1 MQFRPMHPH
10 RSDAFVPE
18 TGALQRKPI
27 DIRGGN
33 AYNTVAEAVEAA
45 IKNADKDD
53 LVFIGGSNF
62 VVGEAIPLFW

>member
-1 MQFRPMHPH
+1 MDSLALWQQAQQF
-10 RSDAFVPE
+10 
-18 TGALQRKPI
+18 AL
-27 DIRGGN
+27 GGN

>member
-1 MQFRPMHPH
+1 M
-10 RSDAFVPE
+10 E
-18 TGALQRKPI
+18 ELLQTPLP
-27 DIRGGN
+27 
-33 AYNTVAEAVEAA
+33 VAEAVEAA